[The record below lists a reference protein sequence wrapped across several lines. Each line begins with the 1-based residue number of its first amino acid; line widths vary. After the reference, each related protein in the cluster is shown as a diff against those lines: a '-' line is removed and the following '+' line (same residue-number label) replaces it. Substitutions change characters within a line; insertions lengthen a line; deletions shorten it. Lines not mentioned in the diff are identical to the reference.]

1 VGNAVN
7 YPWYPVFLISL
18 FILLF
23 FWDLRV
29 LVVNGWRSKY
39 NDVAFRRFGYTAIS
53 VAIWFVAI
61 LYTSWSNR

>member
-1 VGNAVN
+1 MN
-7 YPWYPVFLISL
+7 YPWYQVFLISL

-29 LVVNGWRSKY
+29 LVVNAWRSKY
-39 NDVAFRRFGYTAIS
+39 NDAAFRRFGYNAIG

-61 LYTSWSNR
+61 LSTSWGNR